1 MTGSAKE
8 KKAGDVMETARRR
21 AAGWVLLML
30 GVGAGLDASAQTP
43 SKYPWD
49 EYDKRVESAKQA
61 AALKSDL
68 FGDQV
73 NLANGSLSF
82 TATDAAIPGNN
93 ALPVSLSRSYSVQNR
108 YGGPTSPPVTD
119 FMLADWDVDMPSIS
133 GSFASNW
140 ESRVPGNPGR
150 RCSAP
155 AHQAS
160 PPSPV
165 WDINVWDF
173 WQGNTLNVPG
183 AGGELLQVRPGAYL
197 PSTGG
202 PYYWMTT
209 GQTYVSCLPT
219 IKNTT
224 GEGFLAIT
232 PDGTKYWFDWMAQYR
247 EPNLSSANGG
257 SNIARRKNVLY
268 ATKVQDRFGNTVD
281 YTYTN
286 AWNAPARL
294 TGIVSSDGRQLI
306 IAYNA
311 QGHISTVTQ
320 GTRTWMYQYVALG
333 SRRSLS
339 AVVQPDGTQWTI
351 GFSSFTSAE
360 LYYPTGH
367 PAEPTRD
374 CFVRFGPPIGPTTV
388 TGTVQH
394 PSGALGTFTL
404 GWLTH
409 GRSNVPV
416 ACQNFDIGG
425 EYGTNTSDDT
435 NQWAISYE
443 AYSLTKKLITGPGLS
458 ASEWNYSYTPNIS
471 HQFYPGGDMLTPC
484 PMGTSCGAP
493 ICTSDAC
500 AGRAETLVLG
510 PNGERTKYFHGNSY
524 RYNEGKLLRVERGS
538 TTTPLMD
545 VQVSTFDLSMAPQVY
560 PERFGYS
567 LRENFD
573 GFTSE
578 YHRPQLSTTT
588 TRDGVDFKY
597 QVDLFDALAR
607 PKAVKRF
614 SSIAG
619 SQVKTELTDYHD
631 SQSLWV
637 LGQTQRLVVNGQ
649 EVAESTFDALA
660 RPWVSESYGRIM
672 QTLTYN
678 ADGTVAT
685 VKDGNNNVTAAS
697 NWKRGV
703 PQAIQHPPTPE
714 APAGAMESAVV
725 NDNGWITSVTDENG
739 YTTGYGYDAMGRLA
753 SIVYPTGD
761 TTAWNTTTLSFA
773 PSSTP
778 VYGLPA
784 GHWRQVIQTGNNRK
798 VVMMDA
804 LWRPIV
810 TETYD
815 AGDLN
820 GTISQVVNR
829 YDENGRVSFISY
841 PQRNLDPTVYNTW
854 GNPSLAPNAAGT
866 HTFYDALGRVTS
878 SSQDSELGLLTTL
891 TEYLPG
897 FQTRVTNPRGFQTL
911 IQYQAFDQPSHD
923 YPTGITQFAGADTS
937 ATEIHRDVFG
947 KPVRIRKRNNSG
959 SLFVDRHYVY
969 HANQLLC
976 KVVEPETG
984 ATVMGYDAAGNLT
997 KSASGL
1003 GSFFLDIAYCNH
1015 AEAWASGLAVDRS
1028 YDARNRITSLSFP
1041 DGLGNTTHTY
1051 TPDGLP
1057 ANITANN
1064 GGSNIVTTEYTYN
1077 RRRLL
1082 TQERMLWGSI
1092 DWPLTYGYNA
1102 NGHLQNQVLP
1112 GSLIVGYAP
1121 NALGQPTQAGTYATG
1136 VTYYPN
1142 GAIKQFTYGNGVV
1155 HNLIQNARQLPERS
1169 YDCAIAGTGCAS
1181 TNKRL
1186 DLSYAYDAAGNV
1198 SGITDNRNGRQ
1209 TRSMA
1214 YDGLDRLNQTIS
1226 PMFGTASY
1234 SYNALD
1240 NLTSVGVTGGTSS
1253 RTHTYTY
1260 NAANQV
1266 TNIKNTAGATEVAL
1280 EYDVQGNVAIRS
1292 GLGVTNDYTFDYGN
1306 RLRSVAG
1313 KASYVYDG
1321 LGRRVRDFT
1330 TASKYSLY
1338 SQGGQ
1343 LVYASDNRQS
1353 LATQYIYLGGSLV
1366 AFRERPTG
1374 SSTATVKY
1382 QHTDALG
1389 TPTAVTDATN
1399 TIIETYEYEPYGQL
1413 VNSTLKD
1420 GPGYTGHVQDAAT
1433 GLTYMQQR
1441 YYDPQVGMFLSVD
1454 PVAVDT
1460 SKTYNFNRFAYAAN
1474 NPYRF
1479 KDPDGR
1485 DCISADGRTTC
1496 KIAGPNG
1503 KGLPTVSFP
1512 TPKGWPAVMSRANNP
1527 IAFHSYRKSA
1537 RIGGKSAASV
1547 RASVVRDPTPND
1559 QDRPA
1564 SPTGTPNDATP
1575 STGLRGW
1582 GASAVNNDV
1591 LSFSATDQK
1600 GNVWVINVTQESHT
1614 LSPGFVIRGVVGNE
1628 LVSAGEGLAL
1638 KQAIPLFSDKGINDA
1653 WLDQNKQNIDEAR

>member
-1 MTGSAKE
+1 MFGDRGADSMTGSAKE
-8 KKAGDVMETARRR
+8 KKAGGVMETARRR
-21 AAGWVLLML
+21 AAGWMLLML

-73 NLANGSLSF
+73 NLANGGLSF
-82 TATDAAIPGNN
+82 TATDVSIPGNN
-93 ALPVSLSRSYSVQNR
+93 TLPVGISRSYSVQNR

-119 FMLADWDVDMPSIS
+119 QMMADWDIDAPSIS
-133 GSFASNW
+133 GSFASLW
-140 ESRVPGNPGR
+140 QSRVPGNPDR

-268 ATKVQDRFGNTVD
+268 ATKVQDRFGNTVE

-286 AWNAPARL
+286 AWNAPGRL
-294 TGIVSSDGRQLI
+294 TGIVSSDGRQLA

-320 GTRTWMYQYVALG
+320 GTRTWTYQYTALG
-333 SRRSLS
+333 ARRSLS
-339 AVVQPDGTQWTI
+339 AVIQPDGAQWTI
-351 GFSSFTSAE
+351 GFSSFTAAE
-360 LYYPTGH
+360 LYYPIGH

-374 CFVRFGPPIGPTTV
+374 CFVRFGPPFGPTTV
-388 TGTVQH
+388 TGTIKH
-394 PSGALGTFTL
+394 PSGALGTFTAS
-404 GWLTH
+404 WLTH

-416 ACQNFDIGG
+416 ACQNFDVGG
-425 EYGTNTSDDT
+425 EYGTNTNDDT

-443 AYSLTKKLITGPGLS
+443 AYSLTKKTITGPGLP

-471 HQFYPGGDMLTPC
+471 YQFYPGGDMLTPC
-484 PMGTSCGAP
+484 PMGTSCGEP

-573 GFTSE
+573 GFMSE

-588 TRDGVDFKY
+588 TRDGVDFRY

-607 PKAVKRF
+607 PKTVSRF

-619 SQVKTELTDYHD
+619 SQVKTELTDYYD
-631 SQSLWV
+631 NQSLWV

-660 RPWVSESYGRIM
+660 RPWVGESYGKVM

-714 APAGAMESAVV
+714 APAGAVESAVV

-761 TTAWNTTTLSFA
+761 TTAWNTTTQVFQQVA
-773 PSSTP
+773 
-778 VYGLPA
+778 VAEYGIPA
-784 GHWRQVIQTGNNRK
+784 GHWRQTVSTGDARK
-798 VVMMDA
+798 ITYFDA
-804 LWRPIV
+804 LWRPLV
-810 TETYD
+810 TKELDATNATTETLTKRFQRFMYD
-815 AGDLN
+815 H
-820 GTISQVVNR
+820 
-829 YDENGRVSFISY
+829 EGRVTFASY
-841 PQRNLDPTVYNTW
+841 PGATDGLTTGTW
-854 GNPSLAPNAAGT
+854 KE
-866 HTFYDALGRVTS
+866 YDALGRATS
-878 SSQDSELGLLTTL
+878 VSQDSELGALTTL
-891 TEYLPG
+891 TTYSGDSAGPY
-897 FQTRVTNPRGFQTL
+897 TRVTDPRGTQTVTR
-911 IQYQAFDQPSHD
+911 YQMFDQPTYD
-923 YPTGITQFAGADTS
+923 VPVLMDLAQNKPERAAVDIT
-937 ATEIHRDVFG
+937 RDVFG
-947 KPVRIRKRNNSG
+947 KPLSIRKRNNANTV
-959 SLFVDRHYVY
+959 SLTRSYTY
-969 HANQLLC
+969 NTYQELC
-976 KVVEPETG
+976 RSVEPETG
-984 ATVMGYDAAGNLT
+984 ATLMGYDGAGNLT
-997 KSASGL
+997 WSASGL
-1003 GSFFLDIAYCNH
+1003 L
-1015 AEAWASGLAVDRS
+1015 ASTACHTTGNTTAINDRKVVRA
-1028 YDARNRITSLSFP
+1028 YDARNRVTSVSFP
-1041 DGLGNTTHTY
+1041 EDGLGNTTHTY
-1051 TPDGLP
+1051 YPDGLP
-1057 ANITANN
+1057 ASIVANN
-1064 GGSNIVTTEYTYN
+1064 GGSNIVNTEYTYN

-1082 TQERMLWGSI
+1082 TKERMLWGSV
-1092 DWPLTYGYNA
+1092 DWPLVYNYNA
-1102 NGHLQNQVLP
+1102 NGHLLSQVLP
-1112 GSLIVGYAP
+1112 GGLTVGYAP

-1136 VTYYPN
+1136 VSYYPN

-1169 YDCAIAGTGCAS
+1169 YDCAVAGTGCTS

-1186 DLSYAYDAAGNV
+1186 DLSYAYDTVGNV

-1214 YDGLDRLNQTIS
+1214 YDGLDRLTQTIS

-1234 SYNALD
+1234 GYNALD
-1240 NLTSVGVTGGTSS
+1240 NLTTVGVTGGSNA

-1260 NAANQV
+1260 NAANQLS
-1266 TNIKNTAGATEVAL
+1266 NIKDASGATLIAL
-1280 EYDVQGNVAIRS
+1280 EYDPQGNLDLRT
-1292 GLGVTNDYTFDYGN
+1292 GQGTTHDYAFDYGN

-1321 LGRRVRDFT
+1321 LGRRVRDYT
-1330 TASKYSLY
+1330 TGSKYSLY
-1338 SQGGQ
+1338 SQDGR
-1343 LVYASDNRQS
+1343 LMYASDLRQ
-1353 LATQYIYLGGSLV
+1353 AKVTQYIYLGGSLV
-1366 AFRERPTG
+1366 AFRETPSG
-1374 SSTATVKY
+1374 GMATVKY

-1389 TPTAVTDATN
+1389 TPIAVTDAAKA
-1399 TIIETYEYEPYGQL
+1399 IVETFEYEPYGQL

-1420 GPGYTGHVQDAAT
+1420 GPGFTGHVQDAVT

-1454 PVAVDT
+1454 PVTAYSNGDAR
-1460 SKTYNFNRFAYAAN
+1460 YFNRYWYGAG
-1474 NPYRF
+1474 NPYKF
-1479 KDPDGR
+1479 LDPDGR
-1485 DCISADGRTTC
+1485 RIVHTGTREEKRESRRLVKDIKKSGPEGRAFIRALQKDPQDVVVSQGTSATKADGTTVALSATGGGVTIPASESVSG
-1496 KIAGPNG
+1496 KIEVVFDKNNLINYIATDGASVTETPAGLVLHELG
-1503 KGLPTVSFP
+1503 HGWLLMKGDPSHA
-1512 TPKGWPAVMSRANNP
+1512 TPGSAAEKAVRDLTNP
-1527 IAFHSYRKSA
+1527 IRQQMK
-1537 RIGGKSAASV
+1537 
-1547 RASVVRDPTPND
+1547 
-1559 QDRPA
+1559 
-1564 SPTGTPNDATP
+1564 
-1575 STGLRGW
+1575 
-1582 GASAVNNDV
+1582 
-1591 LSFSATDQK
+1591 
-1600 GNVWVINVTQESHT
+1600 
-1614 LSPGFVIRGVVGNE
+1614 
-1628 LVSAGEGLAL
+1628 L
-1638 KQAIPLFSDKGINDA
+1638 KPEK
-1653 WLDQNKQNIDEAR
+1653 